1 MASVPIQSPRLR
13 SPRPS
18 SPRKRRPVAG
28 AATLPLDRR
37 CRGGDETVK
46 AAPRRRVRLLPLAA
60 ALVLLALPAHAV
72 TIDRVVSPG
81 GIEAWLVQ
89 DHTLPIVTLELS
101 FRGGA
106 ATDPEGKSGLATMTA
121 ALLDEGAGT
130 LDSQAYQGREE
141 DLASSVH
148 FSAGADYVSGGVTT
162 IRKNLPAAFELLRL
176 ALNEPR
182 FDADAVARIRGDVIA
197 ETARRLENPN
207 AIASRVWWRNAFAG
221 NPYARPTDGTASDL
235 AAIAEADLRQ
245 FVRDRFARDVLKIA
259 VVGDIAPDELK
270 TLLDQTFGALPR
282 QAAPAV
288 LPEVT
293 ARNGG
298 VLLLVK
304 KPIPQSVAVFGQPG
318 IKRDDPDWYAATID
332 NYILGGGGFAS
343 RLMSEIREK
352 RGLAYGV
359 SSYLIPLLHAGVVY
373 GTVATQNDRVAESI
387 ALIRQQWQRM
397 RDEGPTA
404 QEIADAKTY
413 LTGSFA
419 LQFGST
425 GSIAGIVLQ
434 LQQDGLG
441 IDYLDRR
448 NALLD
453 GVTLEDAR
461 RVARRLYDPA
471 ALAFAVVGTPT
482 KLTPTREVTASGL

>member
-1 MASVPIQSPRLR
+1 MA
-13 SPRPS
+13 
-18 SPRKRRPVAG
+18 
-28 AATLPLDRR
+28 
-37 CRGGDETVK
+37 
-46 AAPRRRVRLLPLAA
+46 AAPRRADGLSVSRRAACWRRLLPAFA
-60 ALVLLALPAHAV
+60 ALVLFALPARAV
-72 TIDRVVSPG
+72 TIDRVESPG

-106 ATDPEGKSGLATMTA
+106 ATDPEGKSGLATMTT
-121 ALLDEGAGT
+121 ALLDEGAGP

-148 FSAGADYVSGGVTT
+148 FNAGPDYVGGGMST
-162 IRKNLPAAFELLRL
+162 IRKNMSAAFELLRL
-176 ALNEPR
+176 ALGEPR
-182 FDADAVARIRGDVIA
+182 FDADAVARIRADLIA
-197 ETARRLENPN
+197 EAGRRLENPN
-207 AIASRVWWRNAFAG
+207 SIANRVWWRNAFAG
-221 NPYARPTDGTASDL
+221 DPYARPTDGTAVDL
-235 AAIAEADLRQ
+235 AAITEADLRR
-245 FVRDRFARDVLKIA
+245 FVHERFARDMLKIA
-259 VVGDIAPDELK
+259 VVGDVTPDELK
-270 TLLDQTFGALPR
+270 PLLDQTFGALPAE
-282 QAAPAV
+282 AAPATLHDV
-288 LPEVT
+288 A

-304 KPIPQSVAVFGQPG
+304 KPIPQSVATFGQPG

-359 SSYLIPLLHAGVVY
+359 STYLIPLLQSGVIY

-387 ALIRQQWQRM
+387 ALIREQWQRM
-397 RDEGPTA
+397 HDDGPTA
-404 QEIADAKTY
+404 QELADAKTY
-413 LTGSFA
+413 LTGSFP
-419 LQFGST
+419 LQFDST
-425 GSIAGIVLQ
+425 GHIAGIILQ
-434 LQQDGLG
+434 LQQDALG

-453 GVTLEDAR
+453 GVTLEDAK

-471 ALAFAVVGTPT
+471 SLAFAVVGAPA
-482 KLTPTREVTASGL
+482 KLTPTREVTPGGF

>member
-1 MASVPIQSPRLR
+1 MMRQPTAFRTYVHAVT
-13 SPRPS
+13 
-18 SPRKRRPVAG
+18 RKRGPRAC
-28 AATLPLDRR
+28 AAILPLDPRF
-37 CRGGDETVK
+37 RGGDETVK
-46 AAPRRRVRLLPLAA
+46 AAPRWRSRLLPLVAA
-60 ALVLLALPAHAV
+60 FVLVALPARAV

-106 ATDPEGKSGLATMTA
+106 ATDPAGKSGLATMTA

-141 DLASSVH
+141 DLASSIH

-162 IRKNLPAAFELLRL
+162 IRKSLPAAFELLRL

-207 AIASRVWWRNAFAG
+207 AIASRVWWHNAFVD

-270 TLLDQTFGALPR
+270 A
-282 QAAPAV
+282 

-359 SSYLIPLLHAGVVY
+359 SSYLIPLLHSGVVY

-404 QEIADAKTY
+404 EEIADAKTY